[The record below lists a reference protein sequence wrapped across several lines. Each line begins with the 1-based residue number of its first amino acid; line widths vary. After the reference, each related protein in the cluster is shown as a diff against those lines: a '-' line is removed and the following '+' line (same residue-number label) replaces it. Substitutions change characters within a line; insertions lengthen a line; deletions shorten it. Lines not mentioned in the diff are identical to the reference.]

1 MGVSHVEPRFVNSS
15 NITGAMYQQGSYA
28 FNYNEDIYLNFT
40 SMFTVRFWAKSSAG
54 AITDDV
60 YLNKIVIVIAGTAIS
75 VDIPDTVDLTSWNY
89 FVITRDIENKLDISI
104 NGNII
109 YTDTHA
115 GDFNLNSDG
124 YVYIGNQNR
133 YATGFNFTVDDFV
146 VFDGSVD
153 ATDVASDYLDLDT
166 IKQIL
171 IIDASGQV
179 WGYSWDGSSSS
190 SGGGADV
197 TTVPSATLS
206 LASET
211 DEVVIPEGITA
222 IRYTLTEDGQEITRE
237 IAVESTD
244 TVKYYKEEDGYYT
257 LAVYDNTGAI
267 KSKGYTMHS
276 DNVPNISINYS
287 EDVNNNFTVSDEYNG
302 YVALTDVD
310 YSADTEFV
318 VPAGV
323 TKIEY
328 SAGDSGARIAEVEVG
343 DILEYT
349 ADPNDSTKFTLTVY
363 DKDKNKKRDLYTWNN
378 DNLHLTNGTARG
390 NSITE
395 NESSFS
401 DISLPD
407 ASYIDFTVSG
417 QSASIPA
424 GVKKIKAMC
433 YDASKPF
440 PVGLG
445 SYTGIGKIVEVPNG
459 TNTITFRQTYD
470 MSHHY
475 GKLYSDSGAEF
486 YTTTGS
492 TKYKHKVRM
501 WYGKLINEL

>member
-1 MGVSHVEPRFVNSS
+1 M
-15 NITGAMYQQGSYA
+15 
-28 FNYNEDIYLNFT
+28 
-40 SMFTVRFWAKSSAG
+40 
-54 AITDDV
+54 
-60 YLNKIVIVIAGTAIS
+60 
-75 VDIPDTVDLTSWNY
+75 
-89 FVITRDIENKLDISI
+89 
-104 NGNII
+104 
-109 YTDTHA
+109 
-115 GDFNLNSDG
+115 
-124 YVYIGNQNR
+124 
-133 YATGFNFTVDDFV
+133 
-146 VFDGSVD
+146 
-153 ATDVASDYLDLDT
+153 
-166 IKQIL
+166 
-171 IIDASGQV
+171 
-179 WGYSWDGSSSS
+179 
-190 SGGGADV
+190 

-287 EDVNNNFTVSDEYNG
+287 EDVNNNFTTSDEYNG
-302 YVALTDVD
+302 YVALTEVD

-378 DNLHLTNGTARG
+378 DNLHFSYGTAKA
-390 NSITE
+390 NS
-395 NESSFS
+395 NNNSESGYDDVSC
-401 DISLPD
+401 SLPAVD
-407 ASYIDFTVSG
+407 KIDFVTSG
-417 QSASIPA
+417 QRW
-424 GVKKIKAMC
+424 
-433 YDASKPF
+433 
-440 PVGLG
+440 
-445 SYTGIGKIVEVPNG
+445 EVPSGTEKLKVQSTTVNG
-459 TNTITFRQTYD
+459 SFGSDYVYVGKLVQVPEGSTIITFRQYNDTEAN
-470 MSHHY
+470 Y
-475 GKLYSDSGAEF
+475 GILDSDRLREF
-486 YTTTGS
+486 YTTPSGNR
-492 TKYKHKVRM
+492 KYKLKLRV
-501 WYGKLINEL
+501 WYGKLINEMEG